1 MEDHIYPESLKE
13 SLKTWG
19 EKGRYTTFVGHRPNK
34 GESKMRKTKTRIIW
48 TGIGLMALVSLFSAR
63 PALSNDDLPPGISP
77 KGEATN
83 FKEHVARIN
92 ATDKFLEAYGKLED
106 DHPVI
111 HLNLLQWRPRGNGDR
126 YGLYADTASGEIAA
140 LGGSTSFVGLGI
152 TDASKIYEFSDA
164 WDEIAFVIYP
174 RKRAYLQLQRDQA
187 YQLAIPDRVAG
198 TYRRMLYALSDGE
211 PIYNATNTILDF
223 HKNKTLVKVEKG
235 NVVLSSFLRFKK
247 EGGLESYTKY
257 AKNFEKLLIEA
268 GGYVSLSVNAEFP
281 IVTQEYWDH
290 FVAFVFPS
298 RKVMEDLLTSD
309 KFIEINVD
317 RINGLDGSLAILANA
332 VILDGK

>member
-1 MEDHIYPESLKE
+1 MGEFGMKVITIKG
-13 SLKTWG
+13 LKT
-19 EKGRYTTFVGHRPNK
+19 
-34 GESKMRKTKTRIIW
+34 
-48 TGIGLMALVSLFSAR
+48 SLLTLAGTCFLFAA
-63 PALSNDDLPPGISP
+63 PAFGQDGLPPGISP

-111 HLNLLQWRPRGNGDR
+111 HLNLLHWRPTDNGDL
-126 YGLYADTASGEIAA
+126 YGKYAAVAAGEINS

-152 TDASKIYEFSDA
+152 KDAGKIYGFSNV

-174 RKRAYLQLQRDQA
+174 RKRSYLQLQTDQA

-211 PIYNATNTILDF
+211 PIYNATNSVLDF
-223 HKNKTLVKVEKG
+223 HENKTLVKVEKG
-235 NVVLSSFLRFKK
+235 NVVLSTFLRFKK
-247 EGGLESYTKY
+247 DGGLESYTKF
-257 AKNFEKLLIEA
+257 AKNFEKLLIES

-281 IVTQEYWDH
+281 IVSQEYWDH
-290 FVAFVFPS
+290 FVSFVFPS
-298 RKVMEDLLTSD
+298 HEVMEDLLTSD
-309 KFIEINVD
+309 KYSEINVD
-317 RINGLDGSLAILANA
+317 RLNGLDGSLAVLANA
-332 VILDGK
+332 VVLPGGQ